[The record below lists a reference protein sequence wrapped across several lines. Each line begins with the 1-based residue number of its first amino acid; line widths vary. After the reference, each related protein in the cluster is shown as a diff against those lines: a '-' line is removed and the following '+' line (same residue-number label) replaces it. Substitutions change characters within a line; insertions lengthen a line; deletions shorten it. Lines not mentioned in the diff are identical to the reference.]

1 MSRLAMS
8 RETLQSSDRIIRLDP
23 SRDQLEMLQSL
34 CQSGA
39 PFHAIAQQLRVK
51 VSLLHI
57 WEQRHDEAGD
67 ALRVARDIHALRTA
81 LNL

>member
-1 MSRLAMS
+1 
-8 RETLQSSDRIIRLDP
+8 
-23 SRDQLEMLQSL
+23 MLQSL